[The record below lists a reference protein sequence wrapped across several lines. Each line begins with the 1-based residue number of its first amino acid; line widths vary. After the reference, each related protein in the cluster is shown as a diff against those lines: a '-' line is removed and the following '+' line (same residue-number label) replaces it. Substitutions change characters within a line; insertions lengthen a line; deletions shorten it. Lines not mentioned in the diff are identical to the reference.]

1 MASVVDIGLMTLKAA
16 GKSFVNTVLYSC
28 LCVILYP
35 VFYVKKCH
43 QYSDVDKIKFVPSVW
58 SLLLVVFAALP
69 WLVLVSLGLFWDMA
83 ASIKP
88 VGVNACF

>member
-1 MASVVDIGLMTLKAA
+1 M
-16 GKSFVNTVLYSC
+16 
-28 LCVILYP
+28 
-35 VFYVKKCH
+35 
-43 QYSDVDKIKFVPSVW
+43 DKIKFVSSVW
-58 SLLLVVFAALP
+58 SLLLVVFAVLP